1 MAKEVMNLIYERTGV
16 EYHEVQIYRLLHN
29 WGFSHK
35 VPRMR
40 FVNAVSKEE
49 KGKFRKKLKG

>member
-16 EYHEVQIYRLLHN
+16 KYHEVQIYRLLHKL
-29 WGFSHK
+29 GFSPK
-35 VPRMR
+35 IPRMR

-49 KGKFRKKLKG
+49 KGKFRRKLEG

>member
-1 MAKEVMNLIYERTGV
+1 MRFKFTDCYT
-16 EYHEVQIYRLLHN
+16 N
-29 WGFSHK
+29 WGFSPK

-49 KGKFRKKLKG
+49 KGKFRKKLEG